1 MTVTEDLVFHLLKRY
16 KPSTHN
22 QKQLEIAYL
31 AFIDYLACLSW
42 KLQRTKRLLNHSVC

>member
-31 AFIDYLACLSW
+31 AFIDYLDCLS
-42 KLQRTKRLLNHSVC
+42 KFLESSNNQAFI